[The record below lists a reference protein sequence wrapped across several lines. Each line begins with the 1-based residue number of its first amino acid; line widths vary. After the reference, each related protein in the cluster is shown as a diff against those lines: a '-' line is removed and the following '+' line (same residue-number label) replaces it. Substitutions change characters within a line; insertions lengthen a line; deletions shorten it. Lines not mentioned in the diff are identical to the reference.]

1 MSTVGNIGETNAILN
16 INTFQITKTELYVPL
31 ITLNT
36 KDNKKLSD
44 LLRKA
49 KISFW
54 NEYKSKI
61 EAHTEDSNN
70 LKRILLDSSF
80 MVINRLF
87 VLAYTNDG
95 NGRIYMKSSR
105 TYALA
110 RVNLAKPNVL
120 IDGRNF
126 YDQPI
131 SDKITK
137 YEELIKLTTGKG
149 EDYTTSCLLTINTT
163 KIAIQ

>member
-1 MSTVGNIGETNAILN
+1 M
-16 INTFQITKTELYVPL
+16 
-31 ITLNT
+31 
-36 KDNKKLSD
+36 
-44 LLRKA
+44 
-49 KISFW
+49 FW

-80 MVINRLF
+80 MGINRLF
-87 VLAYTNDG
+87 VLAYTNDD
-95 NGRIYMKSSR
+95 NGSRTR

-110 RVNLAKPNVL
+110 RVNLTKPNVL